1 MLYRICKALSILR
14 DECLYR
20 DDLALPA
27 PVKSIIP
34 VRQLGGTEIRT
45 LAQNFE
51 REKSGALPTELRYHV
66 ISDGIFWMTNIADR
80 GFAPHLASWR
90 SAPLRIP
97 GRKARTLEYAPK

>member
-27 PVKSIIP
+27 PVKSIIS

-51 REKSGALPTELRYHV
+51 REKSGALPTELHCQVVKGRR
-66 ISDGIFWMTNIADR
+66 FWITDD
-80 GFAPHLASWR
+80 
-90 SAPLRIP
+90 
-97 GRKARTLEYAPK
+97 